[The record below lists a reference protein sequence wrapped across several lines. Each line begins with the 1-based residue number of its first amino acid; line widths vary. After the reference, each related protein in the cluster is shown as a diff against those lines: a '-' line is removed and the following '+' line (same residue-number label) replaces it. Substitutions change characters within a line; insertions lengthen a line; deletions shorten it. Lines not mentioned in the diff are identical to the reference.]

1 MSTTRKLVQMS
12 YSPWSE
18 RARWALDHHG
28 LAYQTI
34 EHQPFLGELRLRRI
48 VGKKRTGGRAT
59 VPVLLDGDT
68 ILTQSWEIAEYADR
82 NGSGTKLILPG
93 QETRVR
99 EWVDLADRASNEGRG
114 LVIAGLGSDGALD
127 ESLPFP
133 IPSFLLP
140 AMRPVTRFGLRWF
153 ARKYGLTE
161 QSLTEI
167 ENRMR
172 PTLDRLRDALKS
184 SRYLLGTFSYA
195 DIVMA
200 TTLQGI
206 SPVGNGYIKL
216 GPATRRAWTRPVL
229 ERDYADLVRWRDNL
243 YAEHRGRSQSVNA

>member
-1 MSTTRKLVQMS
+1 MTTTRKLVQMS

-28 LAYQTI
+28 LSYQTI

-48 VGKKRTGGRAT
+48 VARKGPGRAT
-59 VPVLLDGDT
+59 VPVLIDGDT
-68 ILTQSWEIAEYADR
+68 LLTQSWEIAQYADR
-82 NGSGTKLILPG
+82 NGSGMKLILPG
-93 QETRVR
+93 EEARLW
-99 EWVDLADRASNEGRG
+99 EWVDLADRASNQGRG
-114 LVIAGLGSDGALD
+114 LVIAGLASDGALD
-127 ESLPFP
+127 ESIPFP

-140 AMRPVTRFGLRWF
+140 LMRPVTRFGLRWF
-153 ARKYGLTE
+153 ARKYGLGAE
-161 QSLTEI
+161 SLTEI
-167 ENRMR
+167 EDRLR

-195 DIVMA
+195 DIAMA

-206 SPVGNGYIKL
+206 SPVGNGFIKL

-229 ERDYADLVRWRDNL
+229 ERDYADLLRWRDNL
-243 YAEHRGRSQSVNA
+243 YAEHRGRSQSVIR